1 MAATLYGEHNAIRT
15 PFQLHSRS
23 SDQDL
28 RVALKLAKQ
37 QQSLLRSGRTTR
49 RNADIKDEIY
59 PTPRQNVS
67 GARRRHHPSPDPI
80 PHQHV
85 QDDDINRLDRRY
97 SFSSADRK
105 QEALL
110 APASRVDISPS
121 ALYGAITVPNA
132 VNPPSQQYKSF
143 PTDKSRQNMSAKEQR
158 KAEKRSRKEL
168 EEKVKEA
175 RKMVKTDI
183 KDKAKKSRKRLKAT
197 YKAASSNPEAFVA
210 WAEAYQR
217 LRAVPDEGTSMDS
230 EPTDEPPKPSSIQW
244 LKSLL
249 PKRLAGG
256 KKPPE
261 VPAYLLHT
269 PRFELPGDQQQRAE
283 LAADESVR
291 VRNPDPP
298 ENQAA
303 ASSKAKAR
311 TAEVANGES
320 SELVPWTL
328 QTSGAIAP
336 PSNARIRHLH
346 DFSLLDCSPSESSSQ
361 VQTTP
366 MSISET
372 PISEAETTQTIKQY
386 LAREK
391 GYLRDEIGRLGV
403 QTAAKLRQCA
413 TEMEQAERS
422 RNADL
427 ERTLSEQHR
436 RHAQE
441 LEKFT
446 AALNA
451 LQDQGKRSLKI
462 LLPDGHEEHEASRQV
477 LKTKEL
483 SVTRR
488 KHDVTSQLQEASL
501 REKEVVA
508 REREAAL
515 REREAASRE
524 REAASREC
532 EAASREC
539 EAASRERET
548 ASREREAIS
557 LATEASSQGRF
568 LLPEEQPPPLQKQG
582 TPPPMQETSTR
593 EPDAGL
599 QMKGLPQRLSKIRT
613 VGMTKDASK
622 KAKGPLT
629 SQLANLSLHDAADT
643 LEPLVPGSGVDTGNS
658 FDHEELRALSQSART
673 FVDQLIAELLSLQGA
688 GFRSH
693 AVPKRKS
700 ASSATFVKAT
710 GQPRPRS
717 GPSARRAVNKGK
729 GKELSED
736 EGDSDEE
743 PRKRRR
749 PNLPVRDSQQRI
761 LACPYSKYDICRYSE
776 LNVTEKGYRGCTSC
790 FLTDISR
797 LK

>member
-1 MAATLYGEHNAIRT
+1 MAATLSGEHNAIRAR
-15 PFQLHSRS
+15 FQLHSQS

-28 RVALKLAKQ
+28 RVALKLANQ
-37 QQSLLRSGRTTR
+37 QQRLLRNGRTTR
-49 RNADIKDEIY
+49 RNYADIKDEIY
-59 PTPRQNVS
+59 TTPRQNVN
-67 GARRRHHPSPDPI
+67 GARRRHRPSPDPI

-85 QDDDINRLDRRY
+85 QDDEINRLDRHC

-110 APASRVDISPS
+110 APASRVDKSPS
-121 ALYGAITVPNA
+121 GLYDAITVPNI

-143 PTDKSRQNMSAKEQR
+143 SMDKLRQNMSPKEQR

-183 KDKAKKSRKRLKAT
+183 KDKAKRSRKRLKAT

-217 LRAVPDEGTSMDS
+217 LGAVPEEGISMDPG
-230 EPTDEPPKPSSIQW
+230 PTGEPPKPSSVQW

-249 PKRLAGG
+249 PRRLAWG

-261 VPAYLLHT
+261 VPAYSSHIF
-269 PRFELPGDQQQRAE
+269 RFELPGSEPPRAE
-283 LAADESVR
+283 LAAGESVE
-291 VRNPDPP
+291 VSYPDPP

-311 TAEVANGES
+311 AVEVVDGES
-320 SELVPWTL
+320 SELVPWTV
-328 QTSGAIAP
+328 QTSGVMAP
-336 PSNARIRHLH
+336 PSNTRILHLR
-346 DFSLLDCSPSESSSQ
+346 DSSFPDRSLPESSSQ
-361 VQTTP
+361 VQTTST
-366 MSISET
+366 SISET
-372 PISEAETTQTIKQY
+372 PVSEAETAQTIKQY
-386 LAREK
+386 LTREK
-391 GYLRDEIGRLGV
+391 DFLRDEIGRLGE
-403 QTAAKLRQCA
+403 QAAAKLRQCA
-413 TEMEQAERS
+413 TEMEQAERL

-427 ERTLSEQHR
+427 KRTLSEQHR

-446 AALNA
+446 VALNA
-451 LQDQGKRSLKI
+451 LQDQGKRGLKI
-462 LLPDGHEEHEASRQV
+462 LLAEGHEEHEASRQV
-477 LKTKEL
+477 LKTREL
-483 SVTRR
+483 SATRGE
-488 KHDVTSQLQEASL
+488 HDVASQLQEASL
-501 REKEVVA
+501 REKEVVV

-524 REAASREC
+524 RETALRE
-532 EAASREC
+532 R
-539 EAASRERET
+539 EAASRERE
-548 ASREREAIS
+548 AVS
-557 LATEASSQGRF
+557 LATEALSQAQQPIVQGRF
-568 LLPEEQPPPLQKQG
+568 PLPEEQPPTLQKQG
-582 TPPPMQETSTR
+582 TPPPMRETSAR
-593 EPDAGL
+593 EPDAGR
-599 QMKGLPQRLSKIRT
+599 QMKGLSQRLSKIRT
-613 VGMTKDASK
+613 AGMTKDASK

-629 SQLANLSLHDAADT
+629 SQLADLSLHDAADI
-643 LEPLVPGSGVDTGNS
+643 LEPLVPGSGVDTENS
-658 FDHEELRALSQSART
+658 FDHGELRALRQLLGT
-673 FVDQLIAELLSLQGA
+673 FVDQLIAELLRLRSA
-688 GFRSH
+688 GVRSH

-710 GQPRPRS
+710 GQPRARS
-717 GPSARRAVNKGK
+717 GPSARRAVDKGK

-749 PNLPVRDSQQRI
+749 PNPPVRDSQQRI
-761 LACPYSKYDICRYSE
+761 LACPYSKYNICRYSE
-776 LNVTEKGYRGCTSC
+776 LNVTEKCYRGCTSC

>member
-1 MAATLYGEHNAIRT
+1 MAATLYGEHNAIRAR
-15 PFQLHSRS
+15 FQLHSQS

-28 RVALKLAKQ
+28 RVALKRAKQ
-37 QQSLLRSGRTTR
+37 QQRVR
-49 RNADIKDEIY
+49 RNYAYADIKDKIY
-59 PTPRQNVS
+59 TTPKQKVN

-85 QDDDINRLDRRY
+85 QDDDINRLERRY

-110 APASRVDISPS
+110 APASKVDISPP

-132 VNPPSQQYKSF
+132 VNLPSQQYKSF
-143 PTDKSRQNMSAKEQR
+143 PMDKLKQNMSPKEQR

-217 LRAVPDEGTSMDS
+217 LGAVPEEGTSMDS

-249 PKRLAGG
+249 PKRKSLFPKQLAEG

-261 VPAYLLHT
+261 VPAYSPHT
-269 PRFELPGDQQQRAE
+269 PPFELPGDGRQRAE
-283 LAADESVR
+283 LAADKSVE
-291 VRNPDPP
+291 VSYPDPS

-311 TAEVANGES
+311 AVEVANGES
-320 SELVPWTL
+320 SELVPWTV
-328 QTSGAIAP
+328 QTSGGMAP
-336 PSNARIRHLH
+336 PSNACIRHLH
-346 DFSLLDCSPSESSSQ
+346 DFSLPDCSLSESSSQ
-361 VQTTP
+361 IQTTP
-366 MSISET
+366 TSISEM
-372 PISEAETTQTIKQY
+372 PVSEAETAETIKQY
-386 LAREK
+386 LTREK
-391 GYLRDEIGRLGV
+391 NCLRDEIDRLGV
-403 QTAAKLRQCA
+403 QAAVKLRQCA
-413 TEMEQAERS
+413 MEMEQAERL

-427 ERTLSEQHR
+427 KRTLSEQHR

-451 LQDQGKRSLKI
+451 LQDQGKKGLKH
-462 LLPDGHEEHEASRQV
+462 LLADGHEEHEASRQV
-477 LKTKEL
+477 LKTREL

-488 KHDVTSQLQEASL
+488 EHDIASQLQEASL
-501 REKEVVA
+501 REKEVVV

-524 REAASREC
+524 REAASRE
-532 EAASREC
+532 
-539 EAASRERET
+539 RET
-548 ASREREAIS
+548 ASREREAVS
-557 LATEASSQGRF
+557 LATEALSQAQQPIMQGRF
-568 LLPEEQPPPLQKQG
+568 LLPEEQLPPLQKQG
-582 TPPPMQETSTR
+582 TPPPMREMSAR

-599 QMKGLPQRLSKIRT
+599 QMKGLSQRSSKIRPA
-613 VGMTKDASK
+613 GMTKDASR

-629 SQLANLSLHDAADT
+629 SQLADLSLRDTADV
-643 LEPLVPGSGVDTGNS
+643 LEPLVPGSGVDTENS
-658 FDHEELRALSQSART
+658 FDHEELHAPRQLART
-673 FVDQLIAELLSLQGA
+673 FVDQLIAELLSLRSA

-693 AVPKRKS
+693 AVPKRKR

-717 GPSARRAVNKGK
+717 GPSARRAVDKGK

-749 PNLPVRDSQQRI
+749 PNLPVQDSQQRI
-761 LACPYSKYDICRYSE
+761 LACPYSKYNICRYSE
-776 LNVTEKGYRGCTSC
+776 LNVTEKCYRGCTSC
-790 FLTDISR
+790 LLTDISR